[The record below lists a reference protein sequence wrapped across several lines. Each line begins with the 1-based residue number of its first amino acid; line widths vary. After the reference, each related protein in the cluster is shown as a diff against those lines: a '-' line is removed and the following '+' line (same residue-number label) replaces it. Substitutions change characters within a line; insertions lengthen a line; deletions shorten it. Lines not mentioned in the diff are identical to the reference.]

1 MSDVVVIGDV
11 QGCANTLREL
21 LSQCEADFG
30 DFRPVFVGDLI
41 NRGTRSLEVLQLVRD
56 HDFECVL
63 GNHELYVLAVFAKAL
78 NRKADTLDELFNAP
92 KYSEWV
98 DWLRHRPFS
107 LHLGHNTV
115 VHAGIH
121 PKWSESTFSELVGAL
136 QDGLRS
142 SQWTTFLQDIMGP
155 RKKGGPLTEA
165 LAVLTRMRML
175 KPNGKLARDYKGPPE
190 KAPSDLTPW
199 YVDYRGQVGRI
210 FFGHWAALGARIEP
224 EVVSLDTGC
233 VWGGRLTGYN
243 IDRGGFVSVPL
254 VETDSQFKSPQGI
267 NPRKSDDR

>member
-1 MSDVVVIGDV
+1 M
-11 QGCANTLREL
+11 
-21 LSQCEADFG
+21 
-30 DFRPVFVGDLI
+30 
-41 NRGTRSLEVLQLVRD
+41 
-56 HDFECVL
+56 
-63 GNHELYVLAVFAKAL
+63 

-199 YVDYRGQVGRI
+199 YVDYRGPSRTDILWSLGSVRRAYRARGRL
-210 FFGHWAALGARIEP
+210 FGHRLCLGRSI
-224 EVVSLDTGC
+224 DGIQHRQRRFC
-233 VWGGRLTGYN
+233 VCSACRN
-243 IDRGGFVSVPL
+243 RQSV
-254 VETDSQFKSPQGI
+254 
-267 NPRKSDDR
+267 